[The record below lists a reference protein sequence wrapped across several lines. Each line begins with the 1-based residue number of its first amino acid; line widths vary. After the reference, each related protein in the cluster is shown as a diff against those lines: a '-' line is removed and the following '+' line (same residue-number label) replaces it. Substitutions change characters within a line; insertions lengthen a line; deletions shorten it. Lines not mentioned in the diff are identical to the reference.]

1 MKNLVWWLFLNECCI
16 VLLREANTCIKTQL
30 MDSVGNNLRLKF
42 YNEIMIQT
50 EKGQKNIYHKLGR

>member
-1 MKNLVWWLFLNECCI
+1 
-16 VLLREANTCIKTQL
+16 

>member
-1 MKNLVWWLFLNECCI
+1 
-16 VLLREANTCIKTQL
+16 

-50 EKGQKNIYHKLGR
+50 DREGAKKNIS